1 MKIKNKVI
9 EEIIIHSQKHAPL
22 EACGYLAAKDGL
34 IVLAYALAN
43 IDQSSEHFAFDPK
56 EQFSVLK
63 NIRAKGLEIYA
74 VYHSH
79 PFSGARPSEED
90 IRLAYDPNI
99 AYVIVSLAGGKT
111 DVKAFKINNQKQKV
125 EPINLEV
132 IRDEG
137 L

>member
-1 MKIKNKVI
+1 MKIKDKVVR
-9 EEIIIHSQKHAPL
+9 EMIIHSQKDVPL
-22 EACGYLAAKDGL
+22 EACGYLAAKDGI
-34 IVLAYALAN
+34 IVLSYALTN

-56 EQFSVLK
+56 EQFSALK

-79 PFSGARPSEED
+79 PFSPARPSEED
-90 IRLAYDPNI
+90 IKLACDPNI
-99 AYVIVSLAGGKT
+99 LYVIVSLAGANAE
-111 DVKAFKINNQKQKV
+111 VKAFKINNQKQKV